1 MVDGNMN
8 LNQTDSFGRTV
19 DYLRISITDRCNERC
34 LYCLPEN
41 YQNWLPRG
49 EILSYDELLAIVE
62 AAVSLGFKRFRVTG
76 GEPLI
81 RPGVVEFVR
90 DLIAMRGVKSVL
102 LTTNGT
108 RLPELAG
115 PLFDAGLR
123 RINIS
128 LDALDPAI
136 YHAITNGNLTPVL
149 HGIKLVKE
157 LGFESVKLNTV
168 LMRGRNDGEIF
179 QLLDFAAKHDLAIR
193 FIELMPV
200 SLTEMLSEQNFFPV
214 TELLALLQRE
224 DELEPLN
231 EPFGFGP
238 AKYFRL
244 KKRGVRMGLIGALSD
259 LHFCERCNKMRLTCD
274 GKLRPCLGNHLETD
288 LIPALR
294 PQIDTVR
301 LHKFIHETL
310 VQKPSEHLFRNNYQ
324 PQRVMTAIGG

>member
-1 MVDGNMN
+1 MN
-8 LNQTDSFGRTV
+8 LNSTDPFGRTV

-41 YQNWLPRG
+41 YADWLPRA
-49 EILSYDELLAIVE
+49 EILSFDELLAIVRT
-62 AAVSLGFKRFRVTG
+62 AVALGFRRFRVTG

-81 RPGVVEFVR
+81 RPGAVEFIR
-90 DLIAMRGVKSVL
+90 DLVATPGVESVL

-108 RLPELAG
+108 RLPELAK
-115 PLFDAGLR
+115 PLADAGLR

-128 LDALDPAI
+128 LDALNPAI
-136 YHAITNGNLTPVL
+136 YRAITNGDLAPVL
-149 HGIKLVKE
+149 RGIKLVKE

-168 LMRGRNDGEIF
+168 LMRGKNDGEIF
-179 QLLDFAAKHDLAIR
+179 RLLDFAAEHDVAIR

-200 SLTEMLSEQNFFPV
+200 SLTEMLDEKNFFPV
-214 TELLALLQRE
+214 TELLALLRRE
-224 DELEPLN
+224 DELEPLADF
-231 EPFGFGP
+231 FGFGP

-244 KKRGVRMGLIGALSD
+244 KKRGVTAGFIGALSD

-288 LIPALR
+288 LKPALR
-294 PQIDTVR
+294 PRMDAVR
-301 LHKFIHETL
+301 LRDLICGTL
-310 VQKPSEHLFRNNYQ
+310 AQKPSEHLFRNNYQ

>member
-1 MVDGNMN
+1 MNMT
-8 LNQTDSFGRTV
+8 QTDSFGRAV

-41 YQNWLPRG
+41 YSNWLPRG
-49 EILSYDELLAIVE
+49 EILAYDELLAIVE
-62 AAVSLGFKRFRVTG
+62 ATVSLGFKRFRVTG

-90 DLIAMRGVKSVL
+90 DLIATPGVESVL

-108 RLPELAG
+108 RLPELAK

-128 LDALDPAI
+128 LDALDPGI
-136 YHAITNGNLTPVL
+136 YNTITNGNLAPVL
-149 HGIKLVKE
+149 YGIKLVKE
-157 LGFESVKLNTV
+157 LGFGSVKLNTV
-168 LMRGRNDGEIF
+168 LMRGKNDGEIF
-179 QLLDFAAKHDLAIR
+179 RLLDFAAEHDIVIR

-200 SLTEMLSEQNFFPV
+200 SLTEMLSEKNFFPV
-214 TELLALLQRE
+214 TELLAKLRRE
-224 DELEPLN
+224 DELEPLTQS
-231 EPFGFGP
+231 FGFGP
-238 AKYFRL
+238 AKYFHL
-244 KKRGVRMGLIGALSD
+244 KKRGVTVGLIGALSD

-288 LIPALR
+288 LKPALR

-301 LHKFIHETL
+301 LHEFIRETL
-310 VQKPSEHLFRNNYQ
+310 VQKPSEHLFRENYQ

>member
-1 MVDGNMN
+1 MEKMN
-8 LNQTDSFGRTV
+8 LNPTDSFGRTV

-41 YQNWLPRG
+41 YSNWLPRE
-49 EILSYDELLAIVE
+49 EILTYDELLAVVRVT
-62 AAVSLGFKRFRVTG
+62 VSLGFKRFRVTG

-81 RPGVVEFVR
+81 RPGAAEFVR
-90 DLIAMRGVKSVL
+90 DLIATPGVESVL

-108 RLPELAG
+108 RLPELAK

-136 YHAITNGNLTPVL
+136 YRGITNGDVAPVL
-149 HGIKLVKE
+149 RGIKLVKE

-168 LMRGRNDGEIF
+168 LMRGRNDSEIF
-179 QLLDFAAKHDLAIR
+179 RLLDFAAEHDIVIR

-200 SLTEMLSEQNFFPV
+200 SLTEMLSEKNFFPV
-214 TELLALLQRE
+214 TELFAQLRRE

-231 EPFGFGP
+231 ESFGFGP

-244 KKRGVRMGLIGALSD
+244 KKRGVTVGLIGALSD

-274 GKLRPCLGNHLETD
+274 GKMRPCLGNHLETD
-288 LIPALR
+288 LKPALR
-294 PQIDTVR
+294 PQTDNAR
-301 LHKFIHETL
+301 LHELICNTL
-310 VQKPSEHLFRNNYQ
+310 TQKPSEHLFRENYQ